1 MIIKIKN
8 YSKRIVSIILL
19 ILIFLINLSIEYSKY
34 LDFIDE
40 EIYETKVEV
49 LNIYE
54 KPTNNIL
61 RLKAQDFDFFVNINK
76 SEEIEKSDMLN
87 MAIISLNISF
97 WDYLKGFYTTII
109 YFDKIEKTPKF
120 IDKIIE
126 KINSNHEDEMIKEL
140 FQTLFLGT
148 TISKELRD
156 ICTNYGISHVIAL
169 SGFHLAVLSFTIY
182 WVLYFPYS
190 FFHQRYFSYR
200 NKKYDLIL
208 ISLVFLFYYL
218 ILTDIIPSL
227 LRAFVMLVLTIYF
240 LRSNIKIVSYVNLF
254 YTFLIVIALFPKFL
268 FSLGFW
274 FSIIA
279 VFYIF
284 LFIQYFKNLNKY
296 FQIIFFNVWMF
307 LVFNPIVH
315 YYFPQTTYEQFLS
328 IPINI
333 LFGIFYVFEIFAHL
347 FGFGGYFDEYIKIFL
362 SYKMNV
368 FNVVTPFYF
377 LVIYMICSIASVFNK
392 KAFLILNLFILIF
405 NLYLFNNF
413 IYFDFL
419 KILTN
424 N

>member
-1 MIIKIKN
+1 MIINIKN
-8 YSKRIVSIILL
+8 YNKEVLAIILL
-19 ILIFLINLSIEYSKY
+19 SFIFLINLSIEYNKY
-34 LDFIDE
+34 LELIDE

-61 RLKAQDFDFFVNINK
+61 RLKAQNFDFFVNIDK
-76 SEEIEKSDMLN
+76 SESEDVKKSDMLS
-87 MAIISLNISF
+87 MAIISFDVSF
-97 WDYLKGFYTTII
+97 LDYLKGFYAKII

-148 TISKELRD
+148 TISRELRD

-182 WVLYFPYS
+182 WILYFPYS
-190 FFHQRYFSYR
+190 FFHQRFFSYR

-208 ISLVFLFYYL
+208 ISLVILFYYL

-240 LRSNIKIVSYVNLF
+240 LRSNIKIVSYSNLF
-254 YTFLIVIALFPKFL
+254 FTFLIVIALFPKFL

-296 FQIIFFNVWMF
+296 FQIIFFDFWMF

-315 YYFPQTTYEQFLS
+315 FYFPQTTYEQFLS
-328 IPINI
+328 IIINI
-333 LFGIFYVFEIFAHL
+333 LFAIFYVFEIIAHI
-347 FGFGGYFDEYIKIFL
+347 FGFAIYFDGFIKDFL

-368 FNVVTPFYF
+368 FSVETPFYF
-377 LVIYMICSIASVFNK
+377 LLIYMIFSLASVFNK
-392 KAFLILNLFILIF
+392 KVFICLNILMLIF
-405 NLYLFNNF
+405 NFYLYL
-413 IYFDFL
+413 
-419 KILTN
+419 
-424 N
+424 

>member
-1 MIIKIKN
+1 MIIRVQDYNQKLVLTIF
-8 YSKRIVSIILL
+8 LF
-19 ILIFLINLSIEYSKY
+19 LIFLINLSIEYNKY

-40 EIYETKVEV
+40 EVYEVKVEV

-61 RLKAQDFDFFVNINK
+61 RLKSQNFDFFANIDK
-76 SEEIEKSDMLN
+76 SEDVKKSDVLN
-87 MAIISLNISF
+87 MAIISLDVSF
-97 WDYLKGFYTTII
+97 WNYLKGFYATTI
-109 YFDKIEKTPKF
+109 YFDKLEKTPKF

-148 TISKELRD
+148 SISKELRD
-156 ICTNYGISHVIAL
+156 ICTNYGISHVVAL
-169 SGFHLAVLSFTIY
+169 SGFHLTVLSFTIY
-182 WVLYFPYS
+182 WILYFPYS

-227 LRAFVMLVLTIYF
+227 LRAFIMLVLTIYF
-240 LRSNIKIVSYVNLF
+240 LRSNIKIVSYTNLF
-254 YTFLIVIALFPKFL
+254 FTFLIVIALFPKFL

-296 FQIIFFNVWMF
+296 FQIIFFDFWIF

-315 YYFPQTTYEQFLS
+315 FYFPQTTYEQFLS

-333 LFGIFYVFEIFAHL
+333 LFAIFYIFEIVAHI
-347 FGFGGYFDEYIKIFL
+347 FGFAIYFDGFIKDFL
-362 SYKMNV
+362 SYQMNV
-368 FNVVTPFYF
+368 FSVETPFYF
-377 LVIYMICSIASVFNK
+377 LLIYMIFSFASVFNK
-392 KAFLILNLFILIF
+392 KVFLGLNILMIIF
-405 NLYLFNNF
+405 NLYL
-413 IYFDFL
+413 Y
-419 KILTN
+419 TN
-424 N
+424 KLGF

>member
-1 MIIKIKN
+1 MIIKFQNHNKQ
-8 YSKRIVSIILL
+8 LL
-19 ILIFLINLSIEYSKY
+19 LTLFLFFIFLINLSIEYNKY

-40 EIYETKVEV
+40 EIYEVKVEV

-61 RLKAQDFDFFVNINK
+61 RLKSQNFDFFVNMDK
-76 SEEIEKSDMLN
+76 SESEEIKKSDMLN
-87 MAIISLNISF
+87 MAIISLDVSF
-97 WDYLKGFYTTII
+97 WDYLKGFYATSI
-109 YFDKIEKTPKF
+109 YFDKLEKTPKF

-227 LRAFVMLVLTIYF
+227 LRAFVMLILTIYF
-240 LRSNIKIVSYVNLF
+240 LRSNIKIVSYTNLF
-254 YTFLIVIALFPKFL
+254 FTFLIVVALFPKFL

-284 LFIQYFKNLNKY
+284 LFVQYFKNLNKY
-296 FQIIFFNVWMF
+296 FQIIFFDFWMF

-328 IPINI
+328 IIINI
-333 LFGIFYVFEIFAHL
+333 LFAIFYIFEIVAHI
-347 FGFGGYFDEYIKIFL
+347 FGFAIYFDSFIKDFL
-362 SYKMNV
+362 SYEMNV
-368 FNVVTPFYF
+368 FNVKTPFYF
-377 LVIYMICSIASVFNK
+377 LLIFMIFSFASVFNK
-392 KAFLILNLFILIF
+392 KAFYCLNILLIVF
-405 NLYLFNNF
+405 NLYLY
-413 IYFDFL
+413 IQ
-419 KILTN
+419 
-424 N
+424 

>member
-1 MIIKIKN
+1 MIIKFEN
-8 YSKRIVSIILL
+8 YNKQLALTLFLL
-19 ILIFLINLSIEYSKY
+19 FIFLINLSIEYNKY

-40 EIYETKVEV
+40 EVYEVKVEV

-61 RLKAQDFDFFVNINK
+61 RLKSQNFDFFANINK
-76 SEEIEKSDMLN
+76 SEDIKKSDMLS
-87 MAIISLNISF
+87 MAIISLDVSF
-97 WDYLKGFYTTII
+97 LDYLKGFYAKII
-109 YFDKIEKTPKF
+109 YFNKIEKTPKF
-120 IDKIIE
+120 IDKIII

-148 TISKELRD
+148 SISKELRD

-182 WVLYFPYS
+182 WLLYFPYS
-190 FFHQRYFSYR
+190 FFHQRFFSYR

-208 ISLVFLFYYL
+208 ISLVILFYYL

-240 LRSNIKIVSYVNLF
+240 LRSNIKIISYTNLF
-254 YTFLIVIALFPKFL
+254 FTFLIVIALFPKFL

-296 FQIIFFNVWMF
+296 FQIIFFDFWMF

-315 YYFPQTTYEQFLS
+315 FYFPQTTYEQFLS
-328 IPINI
+328 IIINI
-333 LFGIFYVFEIFAHL
+333 LFAIFYVFEIVAHI
-347 FGFGGYFDEYIKIFL
+347 FGFAIYFDGFIKDFL
-362 SYKMNV
+362 SYKINV
-368 FNVVTPFYF
+368 FSVETPFYF
-377 LVIYMICSIASVFNK
+377 LLIYMIFSLASVFNK
-392 KAFLILNLFILIF
+392 KVFWILNILMIIF
-405 NLYLFNNF
+405 NLYLY
-413 IYFDFL
+413 I
-419 KILTN
+419 
-424 N
+424 

>member
-8 YSKRIVSIILL
+8 LNKQYFSIIFLL
-19 ILIFLINLSIEYSKY
+19 FIFIINLSIEYTKY

-40 EIYETKVEV
+40 EIYEVKVEV

-54 KPTNNIL
+54 KPTKNIL
-61 RLKAQDFDFFVNINK
+61 RLKSANFDFFTDSDKNENIK
-76 SEEIEKSDMLN
+76 KSDLLN
-87 MAIISLNISF
+87 MTIISQNITF
-97 WDYLKGFYTTII
+97 LDYLKGFYTKAI

-148 TISKELRD
+148 SISKELRD
-156 ICTNYGISHVIAL
+156 ICTNYGISHVVAL

-182 WVLYFPYS
+182 WILYFPYS

-200 NKKYDLIL
+200 NKKFDLIL

-227 LRAFVMLVLTIYF
+227 LRAFVMLVLSIYF
-240 LRSNIKIVSYVNLF
+240 LRSNIKIVSYTNLF
-254 YTFLIVIALFPKFL
+254 FTFLIVIALFPKFL

-296 FQIIFFNVWMF
+296 FQIIFFDFWMF

-315 YYFPQTTYEQFLS
+315 FYFPQTTYEQFLS
-328 IPINI
+328 IIINI
-333 LFGIFYVFEIFAHL
+333 LFAIFYVFEIVAHI
-347 FGFGGYFDEYIKIFL
+347 FGFAIYFDGFIKDFL

-368 FNVVTPFYF
+368 FSVETPFYF
-377 LVIYMICSIASVFNK
+377 LLIYMIFSFTSVFNK
-392 KAFLILNLFILIF
+392 KAFLILNILLITF
-405 NLYLFNNF
+405 NLYLY
-413 IYFDFL
+413 IQ
-419 KILTN
+419 
-424 N
+424 

>member
-1 MIIKIKN
+1 MIIKFENHNKQLALTLF
-8 YSKRIVSIILL
+8 LL
-19 ILIFLINLSIEYSKY
+19 FIFLINLSIEYNKY

-40 EIYETKVEV
+40 EVYEVKAEV

-61 RLKAQDFDFFVNINK
+61 RLKSQNFDFFANINK
-76 SEEIEKSDMLN
+76 SEDIKKSDMLS
-87 MAIISLNISF
+87 MAIISLDVSF
-97 WDYLKGFYTTII
+97 LDYLKGFYAKII
-109 YFDKIEKTPKF
+109 YFNKIEKTPKF
-120 IDKIIE
+120 IDKIII

-148 TISKELRD
+148 SISKELRD

-182 WVLYFPYS
+182 WILYFPYS
-190 FFHQRYFSYR
+190 FFHQRFFSYR

-208 ISLVFLFYYL
+208 ISLVILFYYL

-227 LRAFVMLVLTIYF
+227 LRAFVMLVLSIYF
-240 LRSNIKIVSYVNLF
+240 LRSNIKIISYTNLF
-254 YTFLIVIALFPKFL
+254 FTFLIVIALFPKFL

-296 FQIIFFNVWMF
+296 FQIIFFDFWMF

-315 YYFPQTTYEQFLS
+315 FYFPQTTYEQFLS
-328 IPINI
+328 IIINI
-333 LFGIFYVFEIFAHL
+333 LFAIFYVFEIVAHI
-347 FGFGGYFDEYIKIFL
+347 FGFAIYFDGFIKDFL

-368 FNVVTPFYF
+368 FSVETPFYF
-377 LVIYMICSIASVFNK
+377 LLIYMIFSLISVFNK
-392 KAFLILNLFILIF
+392 KAFWSLNILVVLF
-405 NLYLFNNF
+405 NLYLHLRF
-413 IYFDFL
+413 
-419 KILTN
+419 
-424 N
+424 

>member
-1 MIIKIKN
+1 MIIKIQN
-8 YSKRIVSIILL
+8 YNKKLAL
-19 ILIFLINLSIEYSKY
+19 IFFLIFIFLINLSIEYNKY

-40 EIYETKVEV
+40 EVYEVKAEV

-54 KPTNNIL
+54 KPKNNIL
-61 RLKAQDFDFFVNINK
+61 RLKTQNFDFFANIDK
-76 SEEIEKSDMLN
+76 SEEVRKSEMLN
-87 MAIISLNISF
+87 IAIISLNISF
-97 WDYLKGFYTTII
+97 YDYLKGFYATTI

-190 FFHQRYFSYR
+190 FFHQKYFSYR

-208 ISLVFLFYYL
+208 ISLVILFYYL

-227 LRAFVMLVLTIYF
+227 LRAFVMLILTIYF
-240 LRSNIKIVSYVNLF
+240 LRSNIKIVSYTNLF
-254 YTFLIVIALFPKFL
+254 FTFLIVIALFPKFL

-279 VFYIF
+279 VFLYIF
-284 LFIQYFKNLNKY
+284 IYT
-296 FQIIFFNVWMF
+296 IF
-307 LVFNPIVH
+307 
-315 YYFPQTTYEQFLS
+315 
-328 IPINI
+328 
-333 LFGIFYVFEIFAHL
+333 
-347 FGFGGYFDEYIKIFL
+347 
-362 SYKMNV
+362 
-368 FNVVTPFYF
+368 
-377 LVIYMICSIASVFNK
+377 
-392 KAFLILNLFILIF
+392 
-405 NLYLFNNF
+405 
-413 IYFDFL
+413 
-419 KILTN
+419 
-424 N
+424 

>member
-8 YSKRIVSIILL
+8 YSKQIVSIILL
-19 ILIFLINLSIEYSKY
+19 ILIFLINLSIEYNKY

-49 LNIYE
+49 LNIYK
-54 KPTNNIL
+54 KPTYNIL
-61 RLKAQDFDFFVNINK
+61 RLKAQNFDFFANIDK
-76 SEEIEKSDMLN
+76 SEDIKKFDVLN
-87 MAIISLNISF
+87 MTIASLNISF
-97 WDYLKGFYTTII
+97 WDYLKGFYTKAI
-109 YFDKIEKTPKF
+109 YFDKIERTPKF
-120 IDKIIE
+120 IDKIIV

-148 TISKELRD
+148 SISKELRD
-156 ICTNYGISHVIAL
+156 ICTNYGISHVVAL

-190 FFHQRYFSYR
+190 FFHQRYFLYR

-240 LRSNIKIVSYVNLF
+240 LRSNIKIVSYTNLF
-254 YTFLIVIALFPKFL
+254 FTFLIVIALFPKFL

-296 FQIIFFNVWMF
+296 FQIIFFDFWMF

-315 YYFPQTTYEQFLS
+315 FYFPQTTYEQFLS
-328 IPINI
+328 IIINI
-333 LFGIFYVFEIFAHL
+333 LFAIFYVFEIVAHI
-347 FGFGGYFDEYIKIFL
+347 FGFAIYFDGFIKDFL

-368 FNVVTPFYF
+368 FSVETPFYF
-377 LVIYMICSIASVFNK
+377 LLIYMIFSLISVFNK
-392 KAFLILNLFILIF
+392 KAFWILNILLITF
-405 NLYLFNNF
+405 NLYV
-413 IYFDFL
+413 YVQ
-419 KILTN
+419 
-424 N
+424 

>member
-61 RLKAQDFDFFVNINK
+61 RLKAQDFDFFANIDK
-76 SEEIEKSDMLN
+76 SEEIKKSDMLN

-254 YTFLIVIALFPKFL
+254 YTFLIVVALFPKFL

-328 IPINI
+328 IIINI
-333 LFGIFYVFEIFAHL
+333 LFAIFYVFEIIAHI
-347 FGFGGYFDEYIKIFL
+347 FGFAIYFDGFIKDFL
-362 SYKMNV
+362 SYEMNV
-368 FNVVTPFYF
+368 FRVETPFYF
-377 LVIYMICSIASVFNK
+377 LVIYIFVSFASIFNK
-392 KAFLILNLFILIF
+392 NIFWIMNILMIFFNLF
-405 NLYLFNNF
+405 LY
-413 IYFDFL
+413 I
-419 KILTN
+419 
-424 N
+424 

>member
-19 ILIFLINLSIEYSKY
+19 ILIFLINISIEYSKY

-40 EIYETKVEV
+40 EIYETKVEI

-61 RLKAQDFDFFVNINK
+61 RLKAQDFDFFANIDK
-76 SEEIEKSDMLN
+76 SEEIKKSDMLN
-87 MAIISLNISF
+87 IAIVSLNISF

-240 LRSNIKIVSYVNLF
+240 LRSNIKIVSYINLF

-315 YYFPQTTYEQFLS
+315 FYFPQTTYEQFLS
-328 IPINI
+328 IIINI
-333 LFGIFYVFEIFAHL
+333 LFAIFYVFEIIAHI
-347 FGFGGYFDEYIKIFL
+347 FGFAIYFDSFIKDFL
-362 SYKMNV
+362 SYEMNV
-368 FNVVTPFYF
+368 FIVKTPFYF
-377 LVIYMICSIASVFNK
+377 LLIYIFVSFASIFNK
-392 KAFLILNLFILIF
+392 NIFLIMNILMIFFNLF
-405 NLYLFNNF
+405 LYS
-413 IYFDFL
+413 
-419 KILTN
+419 
-424 N
+424 

>member
-19 ILIFLINLSIEYSKY
+19 IFIFLINLSIEYSKY

-40 EIYETKVEV
+40 EIYETKVEI

-61 RLKAQDFDFFVNINK
+61 RLKAQDFDFFANIDK
-76 SEEIEKSDMLN
+76 SEEIKKSDMLN
-87 MAIISLNISF
+87 MAIVSLNISF

-120 IDKIIE
+120 IEKIIE

-254 YTFLIVIALFPKFL
+254 YTFLIVIAFFPKFL

-315 YYFPQTTYEQFLS
+315 FYFPQTTYEQFLS
-328 IPINI
+328 IIINI
-333 LFGIFYVFEIFAHL
+333 LFAIFYVFEIVAHI
-347 FGFGGYFDEYIKIFL
+347 FGFAIYFDGFIKDFL
-362 SYKMNV
+362 SYEMNV
-368 FNVVTPFYF
+368 FIVKTPFYF
-377 LVIYMICSIASVFNK
+377 LVIYIFVSFASIFNK
-392 KAFLILNLFILIF
+392 NIFLIMNILMIFFNLF
-405 NLYLFNNF
+405 LYS
-413 IYFDFL
+413 
-419 KILTN
+419 
-424 N
+424 

>member
-1 MIIKIKN
+1 MIIKIIN
-8 YSKRIVSIILL
+8 YNKELL
-19 ILIFLINLSIEYSKY
+19 LTFFLLFFFLINLSIEYNKY
-34 LDFIDE
+34 LDFTDE
-40 EIYETKVEV
+40 EIYETTVEV

-61 RLKAQDFDFFVNINK
+61 RLKARNFDFFANIDK
-76 SEEIEKSDMLN
+76 SEDVKKFDMLN
-87 MAIISLNISF
+87 VAIVSLDVSF
-97 WDYLKGFYTTII
+97 WDYLKGFYASII
-109 YFDKIEKTPKF
+109 YFDKLDKNPKF
-120 IDKIIE
+120 IQKIIE

-148 TISKELRD
+148 YISKELRN
-156 ICTNYGISHVIAL
+156 ICTNYGISHVVAL

-240 LRSNIKIVSYVNLF
+240 LRSNIKIVSYINLF
-254 YTFLIVIALFPKFL
+254 YTFLIVVALFPKFL

-328 IPINI
+328 IIINI
-333 LFGIFYVFEIFAHL
+333 LFAIFYVFEIIAHI
-347 FGFGGYFDEYIKIFL
+347 FGFAIYFDSFIKDFL
-362 SYKMNV
+362 SYQMNV
-368 FNVVTPFYF
+368 FIVKTPFYF
-377 LVIYMICSIASVFNK
+377 LLIYMIFSFASVFNK
-392 KAFLILNLFILIF
+392 KAFWSLNILVIAF
-405 NLYLFNNF
+405 NLYLY
-413 IYFDFL
+413 IQ
-419 KILTN
+419 
-424 N
+424 

>member
-1 MIIKIKN
+1 MIINIKN
-8 YSKRIVSIILL
+8 YNKEVLAIILL
-19 ILIFLINLSIEYSKY
+19 SFIFLINLSIEYNKY
-34 LDFIDE
+34 LELIDE

-61 RLKAQDFDFFVNINK
+61 RLKAQNFDFFVNIDK
-76 SEEIEKSDMLN
+76 SESEDVKKSDMLS
-87 MAIISLNISF
+87 MAIISFDVSF
-97 WDYLKGFYTTII
+97 LDYLKGFYAKII

-148 TISKELRD
+148 TISRELRD

-182 WVLYFPYS
+182 WILYFPYS
-190 FFHQRYFSYR
+190 FFHQRFFSYR

-208 ISLVFLFYYL
+208 ISLVILFYYL

-240 LRSNIKIVSYVNLF
+240 LRSNIKIVSYSNLF
-254 YTFLIVIALFPKFL
+254 FTFLIVIALFPKFL

-296 FQIIFFNVWMF
+296 FQIIFFDFWMF

-315 YYFPQTTYEQFLS
+315 FYFPQTTYEQFLS
-328 IPINI
+328 IIINI
-333 LFGIFYVFEIFAHL
+333 LFAIFYVFEIIAHI
-347 FGFGGYFDEYIKIFL
+347 FGFAIYFDGFIKDFL

-368 FNVVTPFYF
+368 FSVETPFYF
-377 LVIYMICSIASVFNK
+377 LLIYIIFSLASVFNK
-392 KAFLILNLFILIF
+392 KVFICLNILMLIF
-405 NLYLFNNF
+405 NFYLYL
-413 IYFDFL
+413 
-419 KILTN
+419 
-424 N
+424 

>member
-1 MIIKIKN
+1 MMDYIEECIGTGNFSEAQKIIKKSRNKFSERYYWTGITVLDN
-8 YSKRIVSIILL
+8 VI
-19 ILIFLINLSIEYSKY
+19 SIEKRKM
-34 LDFIDE
+34 D
-40 EIYETKVEV
+40 
-49 LNIYE
+49 
-54 KPTNNIL
+54 NIL
-61 RLKAQDFDFFVNINK
+61 RLKAQDFDFFANIDK
-76 SEEIEKSDMLN
+76 SEEIKKSDMLN
-87 MAIISLNISF
+87 IAIISLNTSF

-156 ICTNYGISHVIAL
+156 ICTNYGISHVVAL

-190 FFHQRYFSYR
+190 FFHQRYFLYR

-240 LRSNIKIVSYVNLF
+240 LRSNIKIVSYTNLF
-254 YTFLIVIALFPKFL
+254 FTFLIVIALFPKFL

-296 FQIIFFNVWMF
+296 FQIIFFDFWMF

-315 YYFPQTTYEQFLS
+315 FYFPQTTYEQFLS
-328 IPINI
+328 IIINI
-333 LFGIFYVFEIFAHL
+333 LFAIFYVFEIVAHI
-347 FGFGGYFDEYIKIFL
+347 FGFAIYFDGFIKDFL

-368 FNVVTPFYF
+368 FSVETPFYF
-377 LVIYMICSIASVFNK
+377 LLIYMIFSLASVFNK
-392 KAFLILNLFILIF
+392 KAFWILNILLITF
-405 NLYLFNNF
+405 NLYV
-413 IYFDFL
+413 YVQ
-419 KILTN
+419 
-424 N
+424 

>member
-1 MIIKIKN
+1 MIIKTKN

-61 RLKAQDFDFFVNINK
+61 RLKAQDFDFFANIDK
-76 SEEIEKSDMLN
+76 SEEIKKSDMLN
-87 MAIISLNISF
+87 MAIVSLNISF

-109 YFDKIEKTPKF
+109 YFDNIEKTPKF

-126 KINSNHEDEMIKEL
+126 KIGSNHEDEMIKEL

-182 WVLYFPYS
+182 WILYLPYS

-240 LRSNIKIVSYVNLF
+240 LRSNIKIVSYTNLF
-254 YTFLIVIALFPKFL
+254 FTFLIVVALFPKFL

-315 YYFPQTTYEQFLS
+315 FYFPQTTYEQFLS
-328 IPINI
+328 IIINI
-333 LFGIFYVFEIFAHL
+333 LFAIFYVFEIIAHIFEFAI
-347 FGFGGYFDEYIKIFL
+347 YFDGFIKDFL
-362 SYKMNV
+362 SYEMNV
-368 FNVVTPFYF
+368 FNVKTPFYF
-377 LVIYMICSIASVFNK
+377 LLIFMIFSFASVFNK
-392 KAFLILNLFILIF
+392 KAFYCLNILVVAF
-405 NLYLFNNF
+405 NLYLY
-413 IYFDFL
+413 IQ
-419 KILTN
+419 
-424 N
+424 

>member
-1 MIIKIKN
+1 
-8 YSKRIVSIILL
+8 
-19 ILIFLINLSIEYSKY
+19 
-34 LDFIDE
+34 
-40 EIYETKVEV
+40 
-49 LNIYE
+49 
-54 KPTNNIL
+54 
-61 RLKAQDFDFFVNINK
+61 
-76 SEEIEKSDMLN
+76 
-87 MAIISLNISF
+87 
-97 WDYLKGFYTTII
+97 
-109 YFDKIEKTPKF
+109 
-120 IDKIIE
+120 
-126 KINSNHEDEMIKEL
+126 MIKEL

-169 SGFHLAVLSFTIY
+169 SGFHLAVLSFIIY
-182 WVLYFPYS
+182 WILYFPYS
-190 FFHQRYFSYR
+190 FFHQQYFSYR

-240 LRSNIKIVSYVNLF
+240 LRSNIKIVSYINLF

-328 IPINI
+328 IIINI
-333 LFGIFYVFEIFAHL
+333 LFAIFYVFEIIAHI
-347 FGFGGYFDEYIKIFL
+347 FGFAIYFDGFIKDFL
-362 SYKMNV
+362 SYEMNV
-368 FNVVTPFYF
+368 FSVKTPFYF
-377 LVIYMICSIASVFNK
+377 LLIYMICSIASVFNK
-392 KAFLILNLFILIF
+392 KIFLILNILIVIF
-405 NLYLFNNF
+405 NLYL
-413 IYFDFL
+413 YV
-419 KILTN
+419 
-424 N
+424 

>member
-1 MIIKIKN
+1 MIIKIQN
-8 YSKRIVSIILL
+8 YNKKLAL
-19 ILIFLINLSIEYSKY
+19 IFFLIFIFLINLSIEYNKY

-40 EIYETKVEV
+40 EVYEVKAEV

-54 KPTNNIL
+54 KPKNNIL
-61 RLKAQDFDFFVNINK
+61 RLKTQNFDFFTNIDK
-76 SEEIEKSDMLN
+76 SEEVRKSEMLN
-87 MAIISLNISF
+87 IAIISLNISF
-97 WDYLKGFYTTII
+97 YDYLKGFYATTI

-120 IDKIIE
+120 INKIIE

-156 ICTNYGISHVIAL
+156 ICTNYGISHVVAL

-190 FFHQRYFSYR
+190 FFHQRYFLYR

-240 LRSNIKIVSYVNLF
+240 LRSNIKIVSYTNLF
-254 YTFLIVIALFPKFL
+254 FTFLIVIALFPKFL

-296 FQIIFFNVWMF
+296 FQIIFFDFWMF

-315 YYFPQTTYEQFLS
+315 FYFPQTTYEQFLS
-328 IPINI
+328 IIINI
-333 LFGIFYVFEIFAHL
+333 LFAIFYVFEIVAHI
-347 FGFGGYFDEYIKIFL
+347 FGFAIYFDGFIKDFL

-368 FNVVTPFYF
+368 FSVETPFYF
-377 LVIYMICSIASVFNK
+377 LLIYMIFSLISVFNK
-392 KAFLILNLFILIF
+392 KAFWILNILLITF
-405 NLYLFNNF
+405 NLYV
-413 IYFDFL
+413 YVQ
-419 KILTN
+419 
-424 N
+424 

>member
-61 RLKAQDFDFFVNINK
+61 RLKAQDFDFFANIDK
-76 SEEIEKSDMLN
+76 SEEIKKSDMLN
-87 MAIISLNISF
+87 MAIVSLNISF

-240 LRSNIKIVSYVNLF
+240 LRSNIKIVSYINLF

-328 IPINI
+328 IIINI
-333 LFGIFYVFEIFAHL
+333 LFAIFYVFEIIAHI
-347 FGFGGYFDEYIKIFL
+347 FGFAIYFDGFIKDFL
-362 SYKMNV
+362 SYEMSV
-368 FNVVTPFYF
+368 FIVKTPFYF
-377 LVIYMICSIASVFNK
+377 LLIFMIFSFASVFNK
-392 KAFLILNLFILIF
+392 KAFWSLNILVVAF
-405 NLYLFNNF
+405 NLYLY
-413 IYFDFL
+413 IQ
-419 KILTN
+419 
-424 N
+424 

>member
-1 MIIKIKN
+1 MIIKFENHNKQLALTLF
-8 YSKRIVSIILL
+8 LL
-19 ILIFLINLSIEYSKY
+19 FIFLINLSIEYNKY

-40 EIYETKVEV
+40 EVYEVKAEV

-61 RLKAQDFDFFVNINK
+61 RLKSQNFDFFANINK
-76 SEEIEKSDMLN
+76 SEDIKKSDMLS
-87 MAIISLNISF
+87 MAIISLDVSF
-97 WDYLKGFYTTII
+97 LDYLKGFYTKII
-109 YFDKIEKTPKF
+109 YFNKIEKTPKF
-120 IDKIIE
+120 IDKIII

-148 TISKELRD
+148 SISKELRD

-182 WVLYFPYS
+182 WILYFPYS
-190 FFHQRYFSYR
+190 FFHQRFFSYR

-208 ISLVFLFYYL
+208 ISLVILFYYL

-240 LRSNIKIVSYVNLF
+240 LRSNIKIVSYTNLF
-254 YTFLIVIALFPKFL
+254 FTFLIVIALFPKFL

-296 FQIIFFNVWMF
+296 FQIIFFDFWMF

-315 YYFPQTTYEQFLS
+315 FYFPQTTYEQFLS
-328 IPINI
+328 IIINI
-333 LFGIFYVFEIFAHL
+333 LFAIFYVFEIVAHI
-347 FGFGGYFDEYIKIFL
+347 FGFAIYFDGFIKDFL
-362 SYKMNV
+362 SYKINV
-368 FNVVTPFYF
+368 FSVETPFYF
-377 LVIYMICSIASVFNK
+377 LLIYMIFSLASVFNK
-392 KAFLILNLFILIF
+392 KVFWILNILMIIF
-405 NLYLFNNF
+405 NLYLYEPLANSTIIN
-413 IYFDFL
+413 
-419 KILTN
+419 
-424 N
+424 

>member
-1 MIIKIKN
+1 MIIKFENHNKQLALTLF
-8 YSKRIVSIILL
+8 LL
-19 ILIFLINLSIEYSKY
+19 FIFLINLSIEYNKY

-40 EIYETKVEV
+40 EVYEVKAEV

-61 RLKAQDFDFFVNINK
+61 RLKSQNFDFFANINK
-76 SEEIEKSDMLN
+76 SEDIKKSDMLS
-87 MAIISLNISF
+87 MAIISLDVSF
-97 WDYLKGFYTTII
+97 LDYLKGFYAKII
-109 YFDKIEKTPKF
+109 YFNKIEKTPKF
-120 IDKIIE
+120 IDKIII

-148 TISKELRD
+148 SISKELRD

-182 WVLYFPYS
+182 WILYFPYS
-190 FFHQRYFSYR
+190 FFHQRFFSYR

-208 ISLVFLFYYL
+208 ISLVILFYYL

-240 LRSNIKIVSYVNLF
+240 LRSNIKIVSYTNLF
-254 YTFLIVIALFPKFL
+254 FTFLIVIALFPKFL

-296 FQIIFFNVWMF
+296 FQIIFFDFWMF

-315 YYFPQTTYEQFLS
+315 FYFPQTTYEQFLS
-328 IPINI
+328 IIINI
-333 LFGIFYVFEIFAHL
+333 LFAIFYVFEIVAHI
-347 FGFGGYFDEYIKIFL
+347 FGFAIYFDGFIKDFL

-368 FNVVTPFYF
+368 FSVETPFYF
-377 LVIYMICSIASVFNK
+377 LLIYMIFSLISVFNK
-392 KAFLILNLFILIF
+392 KAFWILNILLITF
-405 NLYLFNNF
+405 NLYV
-413 IYFDFL
+413 YVQ
-419 KILTN
+419 
-424 N
+424 

>member
-1 MIIKIKN
+1 MIIKIQN
-8 YSKRIVSIILL
+8 YNKKLAL
-19 ILIFLINLSIEYSKY
+19 IFFLIFIFLINLSIEYNKY

-40 EIYETKVEV
+40 EVYEVKAEV

-54 KPTNNIL
+54 KPKNNIL
-61 RLKAQDFDFFVNINK
+61 RLKTQNFDFFANIDK
-76 SEEIEKSDMLN
+76 SEEVRKSEMLN
-87 MAIISLNISF
+87 IAIISLNISF
-97 WDYLKGFYTTII
+97 YDYLKGFYATTI

-208 ISLVFLFYYL
+208 ISLIFLFYYL

-240 LRSNIKIVSYVNLF
+240 LRSNIKIVSYTNLF
-254 YTFLIVIALFPKFL
+254 FTFLIVIALFPKFL

-315 YYFPQTTYEQFLS
+315 FYFPQTTYEQFLS
-328 IPINI
+328 IVINI
-333 LFGIFYVFEIFAHL
+333 LFAIFYIFEIVAHI
-347 FGFGGYFDEYIKIFL
+347 FGFAIYFDGFIKDFL

-368 FNVVTPFYF
+368 FSVETPFYF
-377 LVIYMICSIASVFNK
+377 LLIYMILSFASVFNK
-392 KAFLILNLFILIF
+392 KVFFCLNILILIF
-405 NLYLFNNF
+405 NFYLYL
-413 IYFDFL
+413 
-419 KILTN
+419 
-424 N
+424 

>member
-61 RLKAQDFDFFVNINK
+61 RLKAQDFDFFANIDK
-76 SEEIEKSDMLN
+76 SEEIKKSDMLN
-87 MAIISLNISF
+87 MAIVSLNISF

-109 YFDKIEKTPKF
+109 YFDNIEKTPKF

-126 KINSNHEDEMIKEL
+126 KIGSNHEDEMIKEL

-182 WVLYFPYS
+182 WILYLPYS
-190 FFHQRYFSYR
+190 FFHQRNFSYR

-240 LRSNIKIVSYVNLF
+240 LRSNIKIVSYTNLF
-254 YTFLIVIALFPKFL
+254 FTFLIVVALFPKFL

-296 FQIIFFNVWMF
+296 FQIVFFNVWMF

-315 YYFPQTTYEQFLS
+315 FYFPQTTYEQFLS
-328 IPINI
+328 IIINI
-333 LFGIFYVFEIFAHL
+333 LFAIFYVFEIIAHI
-347 FGFGGYFDEYIKIFL
+347 FGFAIYFDGFIKDFL
-362 SYKMNV
+362 SYEMNV
-368 FNVVTPFYF
+368 FSVKTPFYF
-377 LVIYMICSIASVFNK
+377 LLIFMIFSFASVFNK
-392 KAFLILNLFILIF
+392 KAFYCLNILVVAF
-405 NLYLFNNF
+405 NLYLY
-413 IYFDFL
+413 IQ
-419 KILTN
+419 
-424 N
+424 

>member
-1 MIIKIKN
+1 MIIKLQNHNKQ
-8 YSKRIVSIILL
+8 LL
-19 ILIFLINLSIEYSKY
+19 LTLFLLFIFLINLSIEYNKY

-40 EIYETKVEV
+40 EVYEVKVEV

-54 KPTNNIL
+54 KLTNNIL
-61 RLKAQDFDFFVNINK
+61 RLKSQNFDFFVNIDK
-76 SEEIEKSDMLN
+76 SESEEIKKSDMLN
-87 MAIISLNISF
+87 MAIISLDVSF
-97 WDYLKGFYTTII
+97 WDYLKGFYATSI
-109 YFDKIEKTPKF
+109 YFDKLEKTPRF
-120 IDKIIE
+120 IDKIID

-240 LRSNIKIVSYVNLF
+240 LRSNIKIVSYTNLF
-254 YTFLIVIALFPKFL
+254 FTFLIVVALFPKFL

-284 LFIQYFKNLNKY
+284 LFVQYFKNLNKY
-296 FQIIFFNVWMF
+296 FQIIFFDFWMF

-328 IPINI
+328 IIINI
-333 LFGIFYVFEIFAHL
+333 LFAIFYVFEIIAHI
-347 FGFGGYFDEYIKIFL
+347 FGFAIYFDGFIKDFL
-362 SYKMNV
+362 SYEMNV
-368 FNVVTPFYF
+368 FNVKTPFYF
-377 LVIYMICSIASVFNK
+377 LLIFMIFSFASVFNK
-392 KAFLILNLFILIF
+392 KAFYCLNILLIVF
-405 NLYLFNNF
+405 NLYLY
-413 IYFDFL
+413 IQ
-419 KILTN
+419 
-424 N
+424 

>member
-1 MIIKIKN
+1 MIIKFENHNKQLALTLF
-8 YSKRIVSIILL
+8 LL
-19 ILIFLINLSIEYSKY
+19 FIFLINLSIEYNKY

-40 EIYETKVEV
+40 EVYEVKAEV

-61 RLKAQDFDFFVNINK
+61 RLKSQNFDFFANINK
-76 SEEIEKSDMLN
+76 SEDIKKSDMLS
-87 MAIISLNISF
+87 MAIISLDVSF
-97 WDYLKGFYTTII
+97 LDYLKGFYAKII
-109 YFDKIEKTPKF
+109 YFNKIEKTPKF
-120 IDKIIE
+120 IDKIII

-148 TISKELRD
+148 SISKELRD

-190 FFHQRYFSYR
+190 FFHQKYFSYR

-208 ISLVFLFYYL
+208 ISLVILFYYL

-227 LRAFVMLVLTIYF
+227 LRAFVMLILTIYF
-240 LRSNIKIVSYVNLF
+240 FRSNIKIVSYTNLF
-254 YTFLIVIALFPKFL
+254 FTFLIVIALFPKFL

-315 YYFPQTTYEQFLS
+315 FYFPQTTYEQFLS
-328 IPINI
+328 IIINI
-333 LFGIFYVFEIFAHL
+333 LFPIFYVFEIVAHI
-347 FGFGGYFDEYIKIFL
+347 FGFAIYFDDFIKDFL

-368 FNVVTPFYF
+368 FSVETPFYF
-377 LVIYMICSIASVFNK
+377 LLIYMICSIASVFNK
-392 KAFLILNLFILIF
+392 KIFLILNILIVIF
-405 NLYLFNNF
+405 NLYL
-413 IYFDFL
+413 YV
-419 KILTN
+419 
-424 N
+424 

>member
-1 MIIKIKN
+1 MIIKFEN
-8 YSKRIVSIILL
+8 YNKQLALTLFLL
-19 ILIFLINLSIEYSKY
+19 FIFLINLSIEYNKY

-40 EIYETKVEV
+40 EVYEVKAEV

-61 RLKAQDFDFFVNINK
+61 RLKSQNFDFFANINK
-76 SEEIEKSDMLN
+76 SEDIKKSDMLS
-87 MAIISLNISF
+87 MAIISLDVSF
-97 WDYLKGFYTTII
+97 LDYLKGFYAKII
-109 YFDKIEKTPKF
+109 YFNKIEKTPKF
-120 IDKIIE
+120 IDKIII

-148 TISKELRD
+148 SISKELRD

-182 WVLYFPYS
+182 WLLYFPYS
-190 FFHQRYFSYR
+190 FFHQRFFSYR

-208 ISLVFLFYYL
+208 ISLVILFYYL

-240 LRSNIKIVSYVNLF
+240 LRSNIKIISYTNLF
-254 YTFLIVIALFPKFL
+254 FTFLIVIALFPKFL

-296 FQIIFFNVWMF
+296 FQIIFFDFWMF

-315 YYFPQTTYEQFLS
+315 FYFPQTTYEQFLS
-328 IPINI
+328 IIINI
-333 LFGIFYVFEIFAHL
+333 LFAIFYVFEIVAHIFEFAI
-347 FGFGGYFDEYIKIFL
+347 YFDGFIKDFL

-368 FNVVTPFYF
+368 FSVETPFYF
-377 LVIYMICSIASVFNK
+377 LLIYMICSIASVFNK
-392 KAFLILNLFILIF
+392 KIFLILNILIVIF
-405 NLYLFNNF
+405 NLYL
-413 IYFDFL
+413 YV
-419 KILTN
+419 
-424 N
+424 

>member
-1 MIIKIKN
+1 MIIFKFRN
-8 YSKRIVSIILL
+8 YNKQILA
-19 ILIFLINLSIEYSKY
+19 ILFLLFLFLLNISIEYSKY

-49 LNIYE
+49 LNTYE
-54 KPTNNIL
+54 KSTYIIL
-61 RLKAQDFDFFVNINK
+61 RLKSSNFDFFANIDK
-76 SEEIEKSDMLN
+76 SEDIKKSDVLN

-97 WDYLKGFYTTII
+97 LDYLKGFYTTII
-109 YFDKIEKTPKF
+109 YFDKLEKTPKF

-148 TISKELRD
+148 SISKELRN

-200 NKKYDLIL
+200 NKKFDLIL
-208 ISLVFLFYYL
+208 ISIFFLFYYL

-227 LRAFVMLVLTIYF
+227 LRAFVMLILTIYL
-240 LRSNIKIVSYVNLF
+240 LRSNIKIVSFMTLLF
-254 YTFLIVIALFPKFL
+254 TFLIVIALFPKFL

-296 FQIIFFNVWMF
+296 FQILFFNVWMF

-315 YYFPQTTYEQFLS
+315 FYFPQTTYEQFLS
-328 IPINI
+328 IIINI
-333 LFGIFYVFEIFAHL
+333 LFAIFYVFEIVAHI
-347 FGFGGYFDEYIKIFL
+347 FGFAIYFDGFIKDFL

-368 FNVVTPFYF
+368 FSAETPFYF
-377 LVIYMICSIASVFNK
+377 LLIYTICSIASVFNK
-392 KAFLILNLFILIF
+392 KIFLILNILIVIF
-405 NLYLFNNF
+405 NLYL
-413 IYFDFL
+413 YG
-419 KILTN
+419 
-424 N
+424 

>member
-1 MIIKIKN
+1 MIIKFQNQNKQ
-8 YSKRIVSIILL
+8 LL
-19 ILIFLINLSIEYSKY
+19 LTLFLLFIFLINLSIEYNKY

-40 EIYETKVEV
+40 EVYEVKADV
-49 LNIYE
+49 LNVYE

-61 RLKAQDFDFFVNINK
+61 RLKAQNFDFFVNIDK
-76 SEEIEKSDMLN
+76 SEDVKKSDMLSI
-87 MAIISLNISF
+87 AIISLDVSF
-97 WDYLKGFYTTII
+97 LDYLKGFYASTI

-148 TISKELRD
+148 SISKELRD
-156 ICTNYGISHVIAL
+156 ICTNYGISHVVAL

-182 WVLYFPYS
+182 WILYFPYS
-190 FFHQRYFSYR
+190 FFHQQYFSYR

-240 LRSNIKIVSYVNLF
+240 LRSNIKIVSYTNLF
-254 YTFLIVIALFPKFL
+254 FTFLIVIALFPKFL

-284 LFIQYFKNLNKY
+284 LFVQYFKNLNKY
-296 FQIIFFNVWMF
+296 FQIIFFDFWMF

-315 YYFPQTTYEQFLS
+315 FYFPQTTYEQFLS
-328 IPINI
+328 IIINI
-333 LFGIFYVFEIFAHL
+333 LFAIFYVFEIIAHI
-347 FGFGGYFDEYIKIFL
+347 FGFAIYFDGFIKDFL

-368 FNVVTPFYF
+368 FSVETPFYF
-377 LVIYMICSIASVFNK
+377 LLIYMIFSFASVFNK
-392 KAFLILNLFILIF
+392 KAFWSLNILVVAF
-405 NLYLFNNF
+405 NLYLY
-413 IYFDFL
+413 IR
-419 KILTN
+419 
-424 N
+424 

>member
-120 IDKIIE
+120 INKIIE

-240 LRSNIKIVSYVNLF
+240 LRSNIKIVSYINLF

-315 YYFPQTTYEQFLS
+315 FYFPQTTYEQFLS
-328 IPINI
+328 IIINI
-333 LFGIFYVFEIFAHL
+333 LFAIFYVFEIIAHI
-347 FGFGGYFDEYIKIFL
+347 FGFAIYFDGFIKEFL
-362 SYKMNV
+362 SYEMSV
-368 FNVVTPFYF
+368 FIVKTPFYF
-377 LVIYMICSIASVFNK
+377 LLIFMIFSFASVFNK
-392 KAFLILNLFILIF
+392 KAFWSLNILVAAF
-405 NLYLFNNF
+405 NLYLY
-413 IYFDFL
+413 IQ
-419 KILTN
+419 
-424 N
+424 